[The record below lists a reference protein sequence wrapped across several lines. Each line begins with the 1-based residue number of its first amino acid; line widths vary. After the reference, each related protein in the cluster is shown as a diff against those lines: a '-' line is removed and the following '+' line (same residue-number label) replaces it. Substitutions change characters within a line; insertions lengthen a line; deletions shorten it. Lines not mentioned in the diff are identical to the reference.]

1 MLFLEQ
7 MNELKSSNP
16 LALQYLLTEDLYLV
30 DEVAGQAPAADQPPV
45 KVEEAPLKET
55 LPEPAKEQPAEYS
68 SFDYLGENNKYVL
81 LLTSD
86 AAQKIMAPKELEALQ
101 SILGAKKMEMKDVA
115 LVNLHRYPG
124 ATFAG
129 LKSFFVCS
137 KVVLFGINPQQIQLP
152 PMASNKI
159 TDFQGTKI
167 LATFSFAEMMDTLD
181 KKKAFWTEMKGL

>member
-167 LATFSFAEMMDTLD
+167 LATFSFAEMMDNLD

>member
-1 MLFLEQ
+1 

-167 LATFSFAEMMDTLD
+167 LATFSFAEMMDNLD